1 MANVSDKVAQIRNA
15 VYGKDVRESIASS
28 IEVMNDESKSAYD
41 TAQHAPRISSAT
53 GNWEIWSITANAYTD
68 TGKPARGETGPQG
81 PQGEKGDI
89 GATGPQGE
97 KGNTGAVGPQGE
109 QGPKGDTGPQ
119 GEKGDTGAPFVLGT
133 TIYPALAD
141 LQAAYP
147 SGDTHAYYVGTAEPY
162 SIYLWHGNAWGRFS
176 ASGQDMDKYVQSVNG
191 KTPTNGAVDLTTADI
206 TDTAEKRYT
215 SDTEKTNLSTAIQSA
230 KIGDTEISK
239 SGTELQLP
247 AYPSGVQLF
256 SASLPA
262 SGWSTSLPYSQTVS
276 ISGLPDKDG
285 DFRLIPTAAGAPT
298 AAEETAFSCITGS
311 TGTAGSITFNCRD
324 TKPDTDIHVRLVVYD
339 V

>member
-1 MANVSDKVAQIRNA
+1 MANVSDKVAQIRQA

-28 IEVMNDESKSAYD
+28 IEAMNDESKSAYD
-41 TAQHAPRISSAT
+41 TAQHAPCISSAT
-53 GNWEIWSITANAYTD
+53 GNWEIWNITANAYTD

-81 PQGEKGDI
+81 PQGEKGD
-89 GATGPQGE
+89 
-97 KGNTGAVGPQGE
+97 TGA
-109 QGPKGDTGPQ
+109 TGPQ

-133 TIYPALAD
+133 TIYPTLAD

-162 SIYLWHGNAWGRFS
+162 SIYLWHGNAWDRFS

-230 KIGDTEISK
+230 KIGDTEVPK

-262 SGWSTSLPYSQTVS
+262 SGWSTSSPYSQTVS

-285 DFRLIPTAAGAPT
+285 DFRLMPTAAGAPT

-311 TGTAGSITFNCRD
+311 TGAAGSITFNCRD

-339 V
+339 T